1 MLTLSLV
8 QLTTL
13 ALVLLSAGQEALA
26 RPGKL
31 RPVESKHLRHDIKRK
46 DLLSGA
52 RKLQSLAYATSE
64 RNRVFGSPG
73 HKATVS
79 FIQDEIRKAGGGD
92 YYDVYL
98 QPFTATYAQH
108 SSALAID
115 DKLTKSVTFTYS
127 PNGHFNDTEV
137 VKVANAGCDQADF
150 PAEVEG
156 KIALIQR
163 GTCTFAVKVGR
174 AGTAKAAAVIIY
186 NNAAG
191 DVAGTLGSKGPAPE
205 GPFVPVAGVT
215 QDVGTGLATRLA
227 NGEKVTVDLTLDG
240 VIEDRVTHN
249 VIAETK
255 GGSKSQVIMFGA
267 HSDSVVAG
275 PGINDNGS
283 GSIALL
289 TIAKQ
294 LAKYSVNNAVRFA
307 WWSAEEYG
315 LLGAEHYVTNL
326 DQAGK
331 DQIRLYLNFDMIA
344 SPNYVLSVHD
354 GDGSTFNL
362 TGPAGS
368 AQAEAMFFD
377 YFKNIA
383 KQPLIEGPFDGRSDY
398 GPFLDAGIAA
408 GGLDTGAEGLKTE
421 EEAKVFGGTAGIAY
435 DPNYHQAGDT
445 IDNLAMEAFEIN
457 TKAIAHAVAT
467 YSTSLDSLGPKDAS
481 TKTRRGAAEAK
492 KVDHS
497 THRCGG
503 DLSVM

>member
-1 MLTLSLV
+1 MFKLTLV

-13 ALVLLSAGQEALA
+13 ALVLLATGHQAVA

-31 RPVESKHLRHDIKRK
+31 RPVESKRLRNDIKRK
-46 DLLSGA
+46 NLLSGA

-73 HKATVS
+73 HKATVAY
-79 FIQDEIRKAGGGD
+79 IQEELRRGGGAD
-92 YYDVYL
+92 YFDVYL
-98 QPFTATYAQH
+98 QPFTATYAEH
-108 SSALAID
+108 SSELAVD
-115 DKLTKSVTFTYS
+115 DQPTKSVTFTYS
-127 PNGHFNDTEV
+127 PNGEFDGVELVN
-137 VKVANAGCDQADF
+137 VANVGCEQADF
-150 PAEVEG
+150 PAGVEG

-163 GTCTFAVKVGR
+163 GTCPFATKVGR

-191 DVAGTLGSKGPAPE
+191 DVAGTLGSKGPVEE

-215 QDVGTGLATRLA
+215 QDVGNALVARLA
-227 NGEKVTVDLTLDG
+227 AGETVLIDLKLDG
-240 VIEDRVTHN
+240 VVEDRETHN

-255 GGSKSQVIMFGA
+255 SGNKDQVLMLGA

-294 LAKYSVNNAVRFA
+294 LTKYSVNNAVRFA

-315 LLGAEHYVTNL
+315 LLGAEHYVEQL
-326 DQAGK
+326 SQAQK
-331 DQIRLYLNFDMIA
+331 DQIRIYLNFDMIS

-354 GDGSTFNL
+354 GDGSTFNEP
-362 TGPAGS
+362 GPAGS

-377 YFKNIA
+377 YFKNVA
-383 KQPLIEGPFDGRSDY
+383 KKPLIEGPFDGRSDY

-421 EEAKVFGGTAGIAY
+421 EEARLFGGTAGVAY
-435 DPNYHQAGDT
+435 DPNYHQVGDT
-445 IDNLAMEAFEIN
+445 VDNLAMDAFEVN
-457 TKAIAHAVAT
+457 AKAIAHAVAT
-467 YSTSLDSLGPKDAS
+467 YSTSFDSLGPRS
-481 TKTRRGAAEAK
+481 TNAKRNIAATK

-503 DLSVM
+503 DLALI

>member
-1 MLTLSLV
+1 MMKLNLL

-13 ALVLLSAGQEALA
+13 ALVLLTGQEALA

-31 RPVESKHLRHDIKRK
+31 RPVESKRLRNDIKRK
-46 DLLSGA
+46 ALLDGS
-52 RKLQSLAYATSE
+52 RQLQSLAYATAE

-73 HKATVS
+73 HKATVEY
-79 FIQDEIRKAGGGD
+79 IQKELSKAGD

-98 QPFTATYAQH
+98 QPFTATYAEH
-108 SSALAID
+108 SAEVAID
-115 DKLTKSVTFTYS
+115 NQPVKSVTFTYS
-127 PNGHFNDTEV
+127 PNGKFDDVEV
-137 VKVANAGCDQADF
+137 VNVNNLGCDQTDF
-150 PAEVEG
+150 PASVQG
-156 KIALIQR
+156 KIALIKR
-163 GTCTFAVKVGR
+163 GSCPFATKVAR
-174 AGTAKAAAVIIY
+174 AGNAKAVAAIIY
-186 NNAAG
+186 NNAPG
-191 DVAGTLGSKGPAPE
+191 DVAGTLGSPGPVAE
-205 GPFVPVAGVT
+205 GSFVPVAGLT
-215 QDVGTGLATRLA
+215 QEVGDALAARLA
-227 NGEKVTVDLTLDG
+227 AGEKVTADMDLEG
-240 VIEDRVTHN
+240 VVEDRVTHN
-249 VIAETK
+249 VIAETRT
-255 GGSKSQVIMFGA
+255 GSKEQVIMVGA

-283 GSIALL
+283 GSVALL
-289 TIAKQ
+289 TIAKE
-294 LAKYSVNNAVRFA
+294 LSKYSVNNAVRFA

-315 LLGAEHYVTNL
+315 LLGAEHYVGELN
-326 DQAGK
+326 QQQK

-421 EEAKVFGGTAGIAY
+421 EEAKLFGGKVGIAY
-435 DPNYHQAGDT
+435 DSNYHQAGDT
-445 IDNLAMEAFEIN
+445 IDNLNMEAFEIN
-457 TKAIAHAVAT
+457 AKAIAHAVAT
-467 YSTSLDSLGPKDAS
+467 YSTSFDSLGPREAKSANNKRDTS
-481 TKTRRGAAEAK
+481 AK

-503 DLSVM
+503 DLALL